1 MNPKIKQDSYR
12 AKKKGS
18 KSGYKTLFVLL
29 VVAAIILGHIRI
41 DIPVETL
48 AQEFAN
54 EQSRFIEVD
63 GLNVHYR
70 DEGEGEPLVLL
81 HGWSASLHTWD
92 VWTEKL
98 KRDFRVIRL
107 DLPAFGLTGPA
118 TDADYSIDYY
128 VDFLDHFLTA
138 LDVQESYI
146 AGNSLGGGITWL
158 YAAKYPEKVKKI
170 ILLDAAGY
178 RAEMPSIE
186 KLASPD
192 TVRSVIRY
200 ITPRYAIHFLVKQ
213 VYGENEKV
221 TDETVSRYHRLLLR
235 EGNRE
240 VMFRV
245 LDKIQD
251 RENEDVK
258 QLLNGIEVPA
268 LIIWGEKDAWIPLE
282 LAYRFEQDI
291 PNARLITYENAGHIP
306 MEEIPEVTAHDARSF
321 LLEK

>member
-1 MNPKIKQDSYR
+1 MHQDPDSLQSRSFGKIKERFARDVKIPDG
-12 AKKKGS
+12 AIFGEPANDG
-18 KSGYKTLFVLL
+18 KSGGTLGIPDFFLTSYPVN
-29 VVAAIILGHIRI
+29 HQPYPMPEMCIR
-41 DIPVETL
+41 D
-48 AQEFAN
+48 
-54 EQSRFIEVD
+54 S
-63 GLNVHYR
+63 
-70 DEGEGEPLVLL
+70 
-81 HGWSASLHTWD
+81 
-92 VWTEKL
+92 
-98 KRDFRVIRL
+98 FRVIRL

-282 LAYRFEQDI
+282 PVSYTHLDVYKRQDHRPERGDRGMVPQKINYLERQVEQ
-291 PNARLITYENAGHIP
+291 Y
-306 MEEIPEVTAHDARSF
+306 DALRIIIKSQP
-321 LLEK
+321 